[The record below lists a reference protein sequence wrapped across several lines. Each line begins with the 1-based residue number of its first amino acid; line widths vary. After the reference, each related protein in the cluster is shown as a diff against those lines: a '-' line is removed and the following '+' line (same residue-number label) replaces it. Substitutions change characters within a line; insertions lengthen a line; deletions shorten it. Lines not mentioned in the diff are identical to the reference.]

1 MFPIQNSNDSEPPF
15 HQNKEEEKKK
25 DDQEIAYTSIKSKR
39 RSLPFSFG
47 GNLGGTSASN

>member
-15 HQNKEEEKKK
+15 HQNKEEEKMK

-39 RSLPFSFG
+39 RSLPYSFG
-47 GNLGGTSASN
+47 GNLGGTNVNN